1 MPTPLEALPATSL
14 VPGWQAQVD
23 ALAAHLPG
31 LQRDTRRLV
40 FIGDSITASW
50 DPGVFSQFYGS
61 RAPLL
66 MGISGDSTQG
76 VLRRLPSEWGPLH
89 PRLVVL
95 LIGTNN
101 TKYGGSKPE
110 DVALGVA
117 EIVRLIHAR
126 SPETRVLVVGI
137 LPTGAQPTDPLRAI
151 DARTNTLIAR
161 CADGRTTEFVD
172 VGPRLLNAAGQL
184 TSEISFDALHLTP
197 VGYTMFA
204 RALEPEIAR
213 LMGP

>member
-1 MPTPLEALPATSL
+1 MPMEALPATYL
-14 VPGWQAQVD
+14 VPGWRAQVD
-23 ALAAHLPG
+23 AFNARLPS
-31 LQRDTRRLV
+31 LQREARQLV

-50 DPGVFSQFYGS
+50 DPGVFSQFYGK

-66 MGISGDSTQG
+66 MGIIGDSTQG
-76 VLRRLPSEWGPLH
+76 VLRRLPSEWGPLR
-89 PRLVVL
+89 PRLAVL

-126 SPETRVLVVGI
+126 SSETRVLIVGI
-137 LPTGAQPTDPLRAI
+137 LPTGAEPGDPLRAI
-151 DARTNTLIAR
+151 DARTNSLLAR
-161 CADGRTTEFVD
+161 CADERTTEFVD
-172 VGPRLLNAAGQL
+172 VGRALLNGAGQL
-184 TSEISFDALHLTP
+184 TSDISFDGLHLTP
-197 VGYTMFA
+197 MGYAVLA

-213 LMGP
+213 ILGP